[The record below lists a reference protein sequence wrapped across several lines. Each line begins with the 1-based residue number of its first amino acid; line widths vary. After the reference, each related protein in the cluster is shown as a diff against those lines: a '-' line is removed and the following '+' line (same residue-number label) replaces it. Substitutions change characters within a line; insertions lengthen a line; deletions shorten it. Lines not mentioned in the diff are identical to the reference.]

1 MQLSMWT
8 YPWDVQDCGFEPTV
22 QDLRERAGLNGVSL
36 AASYHAG
43 RFLQPRS
50 PARKVY
56 FPEDGV
62 IYFQPEARRWDKS
75 RLKPKVADALA
86 NGDVLR
92 SFVDQRARTGLSVSA
107 WTVCLHNTRLG
118 LLHPDVVT
126 RNAFGDANHFS
137 LCPSHPDAREYVCAL
152 VEDMSA
158 NYQPD
163 AIELETPCFMPYA
176 HGYHHEKDGVGL
188 TAEDDFLLSL
198 CFCSSCLA
206 RAAKGGVDGEAAR
219 RTTRRLV
226 AEALEREI
234 PRPRWPDFR
243 QRGLDVL
250 RDQSEILDYARWR
263 AEPVTSLVAE
273 IRDRTHPA
281 SKVYVIDILDG
292 WLGGCDATALGRAC
306 DGMIFCAYDMTA
318 EETADVIARG
328 RVTLGPNRFVGAG
341 LRAFYPEMA
350 AAADL
355 ADKTG
360 AAVAAGAD
368 GVNFYNFGLVPAARL
383 DWVQQAAA
391 AARAA

>member
-22 QDLRERAGLNGVSL
+22 QDLRERAGLSSVSL

-56 FPEDGV
+56 FPEDGA
-62 IYFQPEARRWDKS
+62 IYFQPEPRRWGHS
-75 RLKPKVADALA
+75 RLKPKVADILS

-92 SFVDQRARTGLSVSA
+92 AFVDQRARTGLSVSA

-126 RNAFGDANHFS
+126 RNAFGDANPFS

-163 AIELETPCFMPYA
+163 AIELETPGFMPYA

-198 CFCSSCLA
+198 CFCPACLT
-206 RAAKGGVDGEAAR
+206 RAAKAGVDGEAAR
-219 RTTRRLV
+219 FATRRL
-226 AEALEREI
+226 AMEALERAI
-234 PRPRWPDFR
+234 PKPRWPNFQ
-243 QRGLDVL
+243 QRGLDAFH
-250 RDQSEILDYARWR
+250 DHPEILDYTRWR
-263 AEPVTSLVAE
+263 TEPVTSLVEEVRGRA
-273 IRDRTHPA
+273 DPA
-281 SKVYVIDILDG
+281 SKIYVIDILDG
-292 WLGGCDATALGRAC
+292 WLGGCDAAALGRVC

-318 EETADVIARG
+318 EETGRIIAKG
-328 RVTLGPNRFVGAG
+328 RAALGPNRFVGAG
-341 LRAFYPEMA
+341 LRVFHPEMA
-350 AAADL
+350 NGVDL
-355 ADKTG
+355 AAKTT
-360 AAVAAGAD
+360 AAIVAGAD
-368 GVNFYNFGLVPAARL
+368 GINYYNFGLVPASRL
-383 DWVQQAAA
+383 DWVRNAAA

>member
-8 YPWDVQDCGFEPTV
+8 YPWDVQDCGFEATV
-22 QDLRERAGLNGVSL
+22 ADLRERAGLTSVSL

-50 PARKVY
+50 PVRKVY
-56 FPEDGV
+56 FPEDGT

-75 RLKPKVADALA
+75 RLKPKVADIVR

-92 SFVDQRARTGLSVSA
+92 DFVDQRARTGLSVSA
-107 WTVCLHNTRLG
+107 WTVCLHNMRLG

-126 RNAFGDANHFS
+126 RNAFGDANPFS

-198 CFCSSCLA
+198 CFCPACLA
-206 RAAKGGVDGEAAR
+206 RAAKTGVDGEAAR

-226 AEALEREI
+226 AEAFERDI
-234 PRPRWPDFR
+234 PRPLWPDFR
-243 QRGLDVL
+243 RLGLDAL
-250 RDQSEILDYARWR
+250 RDHPEIQYYARWR
-263 AEPVTSLVAE
+263 TEPVTSLVAE
-273 IRDRTHPA
+273 IRNRAHPA
-281 SKVYVIDILDG
+281 SKIYVIDILDG
-292 WLGGCDATALGRAC
+292 WLGGCDAAALGRAC
-306 DGMIFCAYDMTA
+306 DGMIFCVYDMSA
-318 EETADVIARG
+318 KETGDVIAKARAA
-328 RVTLGPNRFVGAG
+328 LGPGRFVGAG
-341 LRAFYPEMA
+341 FRVFHPEMA
-350 AAADL
+350 DSADL
-355 ADKTG
+355 VSKTS
-360 AAVAAGAD
+360 AAVAAGAE
-368 GVNFYNFGLVPAARL
+368 GINFYNFGLVPAARL
-383 DWVQQAAA
+383 DWVRAAAA
-391 AARAA
+391 AARAL